1 MNPITAWDLSVLDAL
16 QRCRTPFMDSFFS
29 ALTHLGDKGIVW
41 IALALVLLCVPKTR
55 RLGLCVALALI
66 LDLLLCNILI
76 KPLVG
81 RIRPYAIRDVV
92 LLVRAPTDASFPS
105 GHAASAFAAATA
117 LAWRRSR
124 LAIPAVI
131 LAALICFSRLYLYI
145 HYPTD
150 VFAGIALGAL
160 CGAVGCLAADR
171 IPRRKES

>member
-1 MNPITAWDLSVLDAL
+1 MDPITIWDLSVLDAL
-16 QRCRTPFMDSFFS
+16 QRCRTPILDSFFS
-29 ALTHLGDKGIVW
+29 TVTHLGDGGILW
-41 IALALVLLCVPKTR
+41 IAVALVLLCVPKTR

-66 LDLLLCNILI
+66 FDLLLCNLCI

-81 RIRPYAIRDVV
+81 RVRPYAIRDMV

-105 GHAASAFAAATA
+105 GHAAAAFTVSSA

-124 LAIPAVI
+124 LAIPAVL
-131 LAALICFSRLYLYI
+131 LALVIAFSRLYLYV

-160 CGAVGCLAADR
+160 CGTLGHFVSSR
-171 IPRRKES
+171 FFRKKET